1 MSTTAVELR
10 AHALAELFQLIA
22 VGLIEL
28 GAGNGLARDR
38 GQLRLL
44 AHEAFIALYADQEKG
59 RHDQKQQNEL
69 HPATMAANK
78 FEHGIPVAAL
88 RK

>member
-1 MSTTAVELR
+1 MLRSVVSDREAVVDRDVGQQALIDQLVQQALAQERRVDHGGVELR

-38 GQLRLL
+38 GQL
-44 AHEAFIALYADQEKG
+44 
-59 RHDQKQQNEL
+59 
-69 HPATMAANK
+69 
-78 FEHGIPVAAL
+78 AL
-88 RK
+88 RMKL